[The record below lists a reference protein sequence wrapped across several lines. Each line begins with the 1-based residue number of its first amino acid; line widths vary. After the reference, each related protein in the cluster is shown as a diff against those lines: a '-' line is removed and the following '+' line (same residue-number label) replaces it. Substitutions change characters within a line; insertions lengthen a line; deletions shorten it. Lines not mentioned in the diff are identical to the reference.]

1 MRDRSLYPPGARVK
15 IHLVDEAPAPVLAGL
30 ERLHDRVPDLAEML
44 GGVPVRRV
52 VAAPDVPA
60 GHAQAEVDPL
70 RADAQAVL
78 AAVRARGDFSDLIEV
93 GAALQCAPPF
103 AVGPPGIEPG
113 TSRL

>member
-1 MRDRSLYPPGARVK
+1 
-15 IHLVDEAPAPVLAGL
+15 
-30 ERLHDRVPDLAEML
+30 ML

-70 RADAQAVL
+70 RTDAQAVL
-78 AAVRARGDFSDLIEV
+78 TAVRARGDFSDLIEV